1 MAGKKSITQ
10 HLMIKFMK
18 NYFTKIDIN
27 GNKKR
32 QVVIISYDNNGNLV
46 MKEMSQTRY
55 FLFKVM
61 KKVNTKN
68 NILAIAI
75 AGLFVFMFSDD
86 FVRGV
91 KNFPERFASALE
103 VSQECDNGISECQ
116 WNTRKK

>member
-1 MAGKKSITQ
+1 M
-10 HLMIKFMK
+10 
-18 NYFTKIDIN
+18 KIDIKSPEK
-27 GNKKR
+27 GAILL
-32 QVVIISYDNNGNLV
+32 VSYDKQGKMV
-46 MKEMSQTRY
+46 MQVMSQTRY
-55 FLFKVM
+55 FISKVM

-103 VSQECDNGISECQ
+103 ISQECDNGISECQ
-116 WNTRKK
+116 FKTRNKI